1 MTRQKTLI
9 VIGLVVIALLAAA
22 AAMLLKAPPAKDTE
36 GKDKGAEDVF
46 SLLEHDMDEVSHI
59 SVKNENGVYGVKQE
73 EGGFMVSDI
82 PAELVNTEYLQL
94 LLDEAGRIAVQE
106 KVSDSP
112 RDLSVYGLDHPRAVV
127 DIDYTDNTKAQLLL
141 GQEEPLS
148 DGVYVRLSGD
158 DSVYLMPRSH
168 TIRFTMPV
176 ENYIQYEITPTRKLD
191 SALAVVRD
199 VDFGGTAL
207 PEPIVIRWVDEK
219 NKDQMREA
227 ASFGVS
233 THLVRS
239 PGLHELDQAAGN
251 EIFQSMLGIVSEGIV
266 AYNCDDKT
274 LAAYG
279 FDRPYLTADFTIVN
293 GKDAGPEEYHLKV
306 VKRHDGSLI
315 MTCNDNRVIY
325 KILDVAFTKVT
336 YEKLVMRWFLTP
348 FITDLD
354 KMTVTTPQSRMEF
367 SFSGDSNKDLA
378 VSLDRKKLD
387 IEEFRSYYRL
397 VTSACNDGNPRT
409 NARQPGNP
417 VLTVEYAYKDTKKP
431 DDVMKIYEKD
441 DRSVLVEVN
450 GVVEFTMKRSYLER
464 VLQAE
469 KSIKEGTAIEENW

>member
-9 VIGLVVIALLAAA
+9 VIGLVVIALLAAV
-22 AAMLLKAPPAKDTE
+22 MLLLLKAPAKDTDAK
-36 GKDKGAEDVF
+36 GKGEKDVF
-46 SLLEHDMDEVSHI
+46 YLLEHDIDEVSHI
-59 SVKNENGVYGVKQE
+59 SVKNEKGAYEVKQE
-73 EGGFMVSDI
+73 EGGFMISDI

-106 KVSDSP
+106 KVSDDP
-112 RDLSVYGLDHPRAVV
+112 DDLSVYGLDKPKATV

-148 DGVYVRLSGD
+148 DGVYIRLSGD

-176 ENYIQYEITPTRKLD
+176 ENFIQYEITPTRKLD

-199 VDFGGTAL
+199 ADFGGTAL
-207 PEPIVIRWVDEK
+207 TEPIVIRWVDEK
-219 NKDQMREA
+219 NKAQMREA

-233 THLVRS
+233 THLIRS

-266 AYNCDDKT
+266 DYNCDDET
-274 LAAYG
+274 LAGYG
-279 FDRPYLTADFTIVN
+279 FDRPYLTADFTIIN
-293 GKDAGPEEYHLKV
+293 GKDAGPEEYHLKL
-306 VKRHDGSLI
+306 VKRDDGSLI

-325 KILDVAFTKVT
+325 KILDVAFTKVS

-348 FITDLD
+348 FITDLA

-367 SFSGDSNKDLA
+367 IFRGDNNRDLA
-378 VSLDRKKLD
+378 VSLDGKKLD

-409 NARQPGNP
+409 DAKPKSGP
-417 VLTVEYAYKDTKKP
+417 VFTVEYAYKDTKKP

-450 GVVEFTMKRSYLER
+450 GVIEFTMKKSYLER

-469 KSIKEGTAIEENW
+469 KSIKGGTAVEENW